1 MHFGSTLDLSNIDLW
16 NIDLL
21 DTHLNLLDTDI
32 SSKHFVCLQDVFKVS
47 SRHIFKTLPQ
57 GKSSRRLQGMS
68 SRRLQDM
75 SSIRLEDVFSVTIFC
90 RPRCLLQEVFKMSY
104 KISSRRLQDIF
115 ARCLGRQKITMLKIF
130 NTSKC
135 LLLIL

>member
-1 MHFGSTLDLSNIDLW
+1 MHFGSTLDLSDIDSW

-47 SRHIFKTLPQ
+47 SRHIFKTLLQ
-57 GKSSRRLQGMS
+57 GKFSRRLQGMS

-75 SSIRLEDVFSVTIFC
+75 SSIRFEDVFSVTIFC
-90 RPRCLLQEVFKMSY
+90 RPRHLLQEVFKMSY
-104 KISSRRLQDIF
+104 EISSRRLQDNF
-115 ARCLGRQKITMLKIF
+115 ARRLGRQKIVMLKII

-135 LLLIL
+135 LFLIL

>member
-1 MHFGSTLDLSNIDLW
+1 MHFGFALELSDIDLW

-32 SSKHFVCLQDVFKVS
+32 SSKHFVCLQDVFKMS
-47 SRHIFKTLPQ
+47 SRHVFKTLLQ
-57 GKSSRRLQGMS
+57 GKSWRRLQGMS

-75 SSIRLEDVFSVTIFC
+75 FSTRFEDVFSVTIFC
-90 RPRCLLQEVFKMSY
+90 RLSRLLQEVFKMSY
-104 KISSRRLQDIF
+104 EISSRRLQDIF
-115 ARCLGRQKITMLKIF
+115 ARRLGRQKIVMLKIF

-135 LLLIL
+135 LFLIL